1 MNQVLETDGVGIDVQ
16 DISLTGDFTI
26 EFNVY
31 FEPGTEIA
39 KADGGV
45 SSSQG
50 GGNDI
55 NFFDGIPRLYDGDW
69 GDVVTGVSELN
80 AGEWNHIALVREDG
94 IVRLYVNGV
103 NEANSLTKNYNDTFY
118 VSELAS
124 SVVGALEGR
133 LDEVRIWSL
142 ARPSAEILANA
153 DRALDLSSGI
163 PTGLERYYRF
173 DDDTGHIVDATGNAE
188 TGHDLHLP
196 TGASIIEDDT
206 VFDTPVGDVGGFI
219 DTKVVSGLTLPTDLA
234 FLPDGRALVIQKSGE
249 VIIVEDP
256 SVAGSAKS
264 VYMDLSPYVEN
275 SREAGLLNVVV
286 DPNFDENGYFYLLYT
301 NLEEQ
306 RTTVSRFAHQENAGG
321 ATSTGDLSS
330 ETVLWREYDTYSNAD
345 HQGGGL
351 AVAYEPI
358 NASDPSPYKLYITIG
373 EEFVSENAQDLTHDD
388 GKVHRINLTD
398 GSVPADNP
406 YYDAA
411 VAATYTPSVNTLSAI
426 STSAANLAL
435 DPEGVITTIFSY
447 GLRNPFRAEY
457 DQVSGTL
464 WIGEVGGNGR
474 FSTEDI
480 HIAAA
485 GADHGWPNYEGY
497 LPDTDDPGSPIY
509 SYIHASAPGQDQLP
523 SFGDAG
529 AAVSGGVVYRGDQFP
544 SDYYGVYFYGDWVR
558 NWIRYMVIDYSS
570 GEPVLVSDN
579 HFKNATGQVLT
590 FAEAPDGSLY
600 YITTFQTGNVF
611 TFEGAV
617 NRLEYSSENSAP
629 EGDGILLD
637 PGEDSS
643 ASTPHTVTFETDAYD
658 PDGDSLTYLW
668 SFGDGP
674 DIDGDGIGDGATS
687 TEQSPSYT
695 YTSAGQYTVELIVS
709 DAQGAQTVFN
719 PVVITVGDAPEV
731 TIDSPVDGQTFRAG
745 DVLTFTGS
753 ATDAQDGTLTGDD
766 VFWSVNLSHN
776 EHFHP
781 EIAAVTNVAGG
792 IEFVIPTT
800 GHDYYE
806 NVGYLVALTAID
818 SSGLSTTE
826 TVMIYPEE
834 STTNYDMP
842 DVDGFTFTID
852 GLAFTGDQLRDNI
865 IGFNH
870 EISVP
875 DSYVDGGFE
884 WVFSHWSDNPQL
896 TGTSRTF
903 VVPETNST
911 LAPVYVQGTQAALLD
926 AAADTVTINLAD
938 ISDGKWTDVPL
949 NIFDNDSGSGSG
961 FTLVELEGFKANG
974 VADTEADFDSAGRLK
989 TWTDGGGLVRIG
1001 SDGSVEFKDRD
1012 FQFADL
1018 APGASVTL
1026 SIGYTISSAGDTDS
1040 APITFVISN
1049 GASSP
1054 TNSAPTGSGIVLDLG
1069 EETSSSAP
1077 YQVTFESDV
1086 SDPEGHALSYAW
1098 DFGDGTTA
1106 TTATPSHNYSS
1117 TGVYSVSLTVTDE
1130 LGAATTFDTVEIT
1143 VGNAAPVAV
1152 DDSFSLTAGFDPMAN
1167 HLHILD
1173 NDYDPDGALNMQ
1185 MVEVVSGPSY
1195 GTVEIIDTQQELIDR
1210 GLPTGHFGHAEY
1222 VPSDPDFEGVDSF
1235 TYRVQDTE
1243 GEWSNVATATVTVS
1257 GGGTTPTT
1265 LAAVDDD
1272 IEIELSDI
1280 ADGKWTNL
1288 GINIFDNDTDDGAG
1302 FELLQIEGYK
1312 ANGVA
1317 QSVSNFDSKG
1327 SLRAFSDGGGIF
1339 RVFDDG
1345 SLQFRDRDFEFSD
1358 LAAGDSVEVSIDY
1371 VIASDDEVAAA
1382 TISLLISNGS
1392 ATWDV

>member
-1 MNQVLETDGVGIDVQ
+1 MNQVLETDNVGIDVQ
-16 DISLTGDFTI
+16 DISLSGNFSI
-26 EFNVY
+26 EFNIY

-39 KADGGV
+39 KNDGAV
-45 SSSQG
+45 SSSLD

-55 NFFDGIPRLYDGDW
+55 NFFNGIPRLYDSDW
-69 GDVVTGVSELN
+69 GDVVTGLSQLN
-80 AGEWNHIALVREDG
+80 TGEWNHIALVREDG
-94 IVRLYVNGV
+94 VVRLYVNGV
-103 NEANSLTKNYNDTFY
+103 NEANSLTKNYTDTFY

-133 LDEVRIWSL
+133 IDEVRIWSL

-153 DRALDLSSGI
+153 DHALDLSSGI

-196 TGASIIEDDT
+196 TGTAIIQDDT
-206 VFDTPVGDVGGFI
+206 VFDTPVGDVGGFV
-219 DTKVVSGLTLPTDLA
+219 DTRTVSGLTLPTDLA

-264 VYMDLSPYVEN
+264 LYMDLSPYVEN
-275 SREAGLLNVVV
+275 SREAGLLNIVV
-286 DPNFDENGYFYLLYT
+286 DPNFDQNGYFYLLYT
-301 NLEEQ
+301 NLAEQ
-306 RTTVSRFAHQENAGG
+306 RTTVSRFVHQENAGG
-321 ATSTGDLSS
+321 ATSTGDLGS
-330 ETVLWREYDTYSNAD
+330 ETVLWREYDTYSDAD

-358 NASDPSPYKLYITIG
+358 DANDPSPYKLYITIG
-373 EEFVSENAQDLTHDD
+373 EEFESLNAQDLTHDD
-388 GKVHRINLTD
+388 GKVHRINMTD
-398 GSVPADNP
+398 GSIPADNP

-411 VAATYTPSVNTLSAI
+411 VAASYTPSVNTLSAI
-426 STSAANLAL
+426 STSAANLAI

-485 GADHGWPNYEGY
+485 GADHGWPDYEGY
-497 LPDTDDPGSPIY
+497 GPDPSDPGSPIY
-509 SYIHASAPGQDQLP
+509 SYVHASGPGQDQLP
-523 SFGDAG
+523 SYGDAG

-544 SDYYGVYFYGDWVR
+544 SEYYGVYFYGDWVR
-558 NWIRYMVIDYSS
+558 NWIRYLVIDYSS

-617 NRLEYSSENSAP
+617 NRLEYSSSNSAP
-629 EGDGILLD
+629 EGVGILLD
-637 PGEDSS
+637 PGEESS
-643 ASTPHTVTFETDAYD
+643 TTVPYTVTFETDAVD
-658 PDGDSLTYLW
+658 PDGDALTYLW

-687 TEQSPSYT
+687 TAQSPSYT
-695 YTSAGQYTVELIVS
+695 YTAAGQYTVELIVS
-709 DAQGAQTVFN
+709 DEHGAQTVFN

-731 TIDSPVDGQTFRAG
+731 TINTPLDGQTFRAG

-753 ATDAQDGTLTGDD
+753 AFDAQDGTLSGAD
-766 VFWSVNLSHN
+766 VFWSVNLAHN
-776 EHFHP
+776 EHYHP
-781 EIAAVTNVAGG
+781 ELTAVTNVAGG
-792 IEFVIPTT
+792 IQFSIPTT

-818 SSGLSTTE
+818 SSGLSTTK

-842 DVDGFTFTID
+842 EVEGFTFTID

-870 EISVP
+870 QIAVP
-875 DSYVDGGFE
+875 DTYVNGGYE
-884 WVFSHWSDNPQL
+884 WVFSHWSDDPQL
-896 TGTSRTF
+896 TSASRLF
-903 VVPETNST
+903 VVPETDST
-911 LAPVYVQGTQAALLD
+911 LAPVYVQGSQVALLD
-926 AAADTVTINLAD
+926 AVADSVTIDLAD
-938 ISDGKWTDVPL
+938 IADGNWTDLPL
-949 NIFDNDSGSGSG
+949 NIFDNDTDSGSG
-961 FTLVELEGFKANG
+961 FSLVQLDGYKANG
-974 VADTEADFDSAGRLK
+974 IANTTTSFDNAGRLK

-1012 FQFADL
+1012 FQFAGL
-1018 APGASVTL
+1018 APGESVSL
-1026 SIGYTISSAGDTDS
+1026 SIDYTIGYGGDTGS
-1040 APITFVISN
+1040 APITFLIAN
-1049 GASSP
+1049 GASGP
-1054 TNSAPTGSGIVLDLG
+1054 TNSAPTGTGIVLDPG
-1069 EETSSSAP
+1069 EESSPTVP
-1077 YQVTFESDV
+1077 YLVTFDVDV
-1086 SDPEGHALSYAW
+1086 SDAEGHALSYAW
-1098 DFGDGTTA
+1098 DFGDGTTS
-1106 TTATPSHNYSS
+1106 TEATPSHTYTG
-1117 TGVYSVSLTVTDE
+1117 TGVYTVSLTVTDE
-1130 LGAATTFDTVEIT
+1130 LGAATLFNTVDID
-1143 VGNAAPVAV
+1143 VGNVPPVAV
-1152 DDSFSLTAGFDPMAN
+1152 DDSFSLLAGFDPLAN

-1185 MVEVVSGPSY
+1185 MVEIVSGPSF
-1195 GTVEIIDTQQELIDR
+1195 GTVEIMDTAQELIDR
-1210 GLPTGHFGHAEY
+1210 GLPAGHYGHAEY
-1222 VPSDPDFEGVDSF
+1222 TPFDPDFEGADSF
-1235 TYRVQDTE
+1235 IYRVQDTE
-1243 GEWSNVATATVTVS
+1243 GEWSNTATATISVTNTS
-1257 GGGTTPTT
+1257 PTT

-1272 IEIELSDI
+1272 IQIDLSQI
-1280 ADGKWTNL
+1280 ADGKWTDL
-1288 GINIFDNDTDDGAG
+1288 GINIFDNDTDDGSG
-1302 FELLQIEGYK
+1302 FALVQIDGYK
-1312 ANGVA
+1312 ANGDA

-1345 SLQFRDRDFEFSD
+1345 SLQFRDRDFEFSG
-1358 LAAGDSVEVSIDY
+1358 LAAGDSVLVSIDY
-1371 VIASDDEVAAA
+1371 IIASGAETDTG
-1382 TISLLISNGS
+1382 TISLLIANGLT
-1392 ATWDV
+1392 AWEV